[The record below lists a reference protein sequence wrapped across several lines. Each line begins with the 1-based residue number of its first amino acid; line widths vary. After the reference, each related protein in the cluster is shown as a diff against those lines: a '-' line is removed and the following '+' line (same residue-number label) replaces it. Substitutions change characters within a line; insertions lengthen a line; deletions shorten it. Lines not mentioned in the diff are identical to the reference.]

1 MKKYIITLL
10 LLIGSLQADSF
21 TVGFAQDT
29 LGNDWRKAQV
39 EEAKKTA
46 QKYPFLTLKVKDA
59 KAKQSLQILHLD
71 EFIAQGVDAILTSP
85 FDTPVMSQV
94 LQKARD
100 KGIAVVL
107 ISRGVSSDAYDV
119 FVAPDNYKIGVKAA
133 QYLLKKMDYKGTVLM
148 LQGVAG
154 VSTTLQR
161 EEGFESV
168 ASKYDE
174 VSIVKKRANF
184 LRSDAIRAMEELYES
199 GVEFDAI
206 YSHSDSMLV
215 GVREAMTRHEKDFSI
230 PMVGIDY
237 IKAAKT
243 AILEGKQSAS
253 FTYPTVAKEGVD
265 AVVHLLGGKAVP
277 RDIEVDSVRVTLE
290 NVSEVEP
297 IF

>member
-1 MKKYIITLL
+1 MKIFVVVLMII
-10 LLIGSLQADSF
+10 GMLQAETF

-29 LGNDWRKAQV
+29 LSNDWRKAQV

-46 QKYPFLTLKVKDA
+46 EAYPFLKLEVKDA
-59 KAKQSLQILHLD
+59 NAKPSLQILHLD
-71 EFIAQGVDAILTSP
+71 EFIAKGVDAIITSP
-85 FDTPVMSQV
+85 FDTPIMSQV

-107 ISRGVSSDAYDV
+107 ISRGVSSEAYDV
-119 FVAPDNYKIGVKAA
+119 FVAPDNYNIGVKAA
-133 QYLLKKMDYKGTVLM
+133 EYLLEQMDYKGTVLM

-154 VSTTLQR
+154 VSTTSQR
-161 EEGFESV
+161 EEGFEAV
-168 ASKYDE
+168 ASQYE
-174 VSIVKKRANF
+174 AVNIIKKRANF
-184 LRSDAIRAMEELYES
+184 LRSDAIRVMEELYAS

-215 GVREAMTRHEKDFSI
+215 GVREAMVRHNKEFSI

-253 FTYPTVAKEGVD
+253 FTYPTVAKEGIE
-265 AVVHLLGGKAVP
+265 AVVKLLQKEEVP
-277 RDIEVDSVRVTLE
+277 RTIEVDSVRVTPE

>member
-1 MKKYIITLL
+1 MKNYIVILL
-10 LLIGSLQADSF
+10 LSAGVLQAETY

-29 LGNDWRKAQV
+29 LSNDWRKAQV
-39 EEAKKTA
+39 EEAKRVA
-46 QKYPFLTLKVKDA
+46 EQYPFLALEVKDA
-59 KAKQSLQILHLD
+59 QAKSSLQILHLD
-71 EFIAQGVDAILTSP
+71 EFIAKDVDAILTSP
-85 FDTPVMSQV
+85 FDTPIMSQV

-119 FVAPDNYKIGVKAA
+119 FVAPDNYNIGVKAA
-133 QYLLKKMDYKGTVLM
+133 EYLLEQMDYKGRVLM

-168 ASKYDE
+168 ASQYKA
-174 VSIVKKRANF
+174 VSIIKKRANF
-184 LRSDAIRAMEELYES
+184 LRSDAIRAMEELYAS
-199 GVEFDAI
+199 GAEFDAI
-206 YSHSDSMLV
+206 YSHSDSMLE
-215 GVREAMTRHEKDFSI
+215 GVREAMARHKKDFSI

-253 FTYPTVAKEGVD
+253 FTYPTVAKEGIE
-265 AVVHLLGGKAVP
+265 AVVQLLQGEKVP
-277 RDIEVDSVRVTLE
+277 RHIEVDSVRVTPE